1 MMTLFNKTNYWK
13 IILMIL
19 GAGILVTT
27 ILYSNFLA
35 TKLKENEEKNVSIY
49 IKAIDEINKPD
60 TLCDVTFATEVQISF
75 PLPVI
80 VEDETGLLVGINFS
94 EDDNNDQ
101 KFLNKRRDEFLKSGR
116 EPLVGTGGY
125 AKYIYYF
132 NSQLLDYIRL
142 FPFVQGLLVS
152 LYIALGY
159 ILFSSSRRAEQN
171 RVWAGMAKETA
182 HQLGTPISA
191 IIGWIEYLRD
201 HFKDDPGQLDVV
213 NELNKDV
220 ERLELVADR
229 FSKIGSEPVLQE
241 TNIYD
246 ELVEVKEYLQRR
258 SPRKVVFEF
267 FRPESDIFAM
277 VNKHLF
283 AWVIENLVR
292 NSLDA
297 MDGKG
302 RIWCQIYKQNNYVYI
317 ELSDTGHGIP
327 SGKFKSI
334 FNPGYSTK
342 KRGWGLGLSL
352 AKRIVEEYHK
362 GKIFVKS
369 SKPNEETTFCIVLPL
384 TVAFHQPKT

>member
-1 MMTLFNKTNYWK
+1 
-13 IILMIL
+13 MIL
-19 GAGILVTT
+19 GAGILTAT

-35 TKLKENEEKNVSIY
+35 SKLRENEEKNIKIY
-49 IKAIDEINKPD
+49 IGALDEIIKGSD
-60 TLCDVTFATEVQISF
+60 TKDVTFAQSVQESF

-80 VEDETGLLVGINFS
+80 WEDESGLLEGFNFKDK
-94 EDDNNDQ
+94 ENDNQ
-101 KFLNKRRDEFLKSGR
+101 KFLVKKKEEFLKSGKQ
-116 EPLVGTGGY
+116 PISGPAGGY
-125 AKYIYYF
+125 ARYIYFF
-132 NSQLLDYIRL
+132 NSRLLDYIRL
-142 FPFVQGLLVS
+142 FPLVQGLLVS

-159 ILFSSSRRAEQN
+159 FLFSSSRRAEQN

-191 IIGWIEYLRD
+191 IIGWIEYLRENY
-201 HFKDDPGQLDVV
+201 KDDPAQLEIV

-220 ERLELVADR
+220 DRLELVADR
-229 FSKIGSEPVLQE
+229 FSKIGSEPVLQDA
-241 TNIYD
+241 NIYN

-258 SPRKVVFEF
+258 APKKVLFEF
-267 FRPESDIFAM
+267 YPPEHEIRAM
-277 VNKHLF
+277 INKHLF

-302 RIWCQIYKQNNYVYI
+302 RIWCHVSKQNNYVNI
-317 ELSDTGHGIP
+317 ELSDSGHGIP

-352 AKRIVEEYHK
+352 AKRIIEEYHK
-362 GKIFVKS
+362 GKIFVKA
-369 SKPNEETTFCIVLPL
+369 SKPNEETTFSIVLPL
-384 TVAFHQPKT
+384 APSIHQPKI